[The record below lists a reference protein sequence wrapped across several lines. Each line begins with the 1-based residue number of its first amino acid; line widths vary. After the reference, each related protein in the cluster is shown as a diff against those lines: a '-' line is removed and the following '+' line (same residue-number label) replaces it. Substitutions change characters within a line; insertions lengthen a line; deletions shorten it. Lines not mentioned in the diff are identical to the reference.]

1 MTIFDEE
8 KHIEDM
14 DIMIEWVEYLNMLA
28 RYISNV
34 DNGPKNIIY
43 DNNKVQT
50 ERPKI
55 YIPNK

>member
-28 RYISNV
+28 RYISNA

-50 ERPKI
+50 E
-55 YIPNK
+55 